1 MIGVGF
7 EIFYF
12 SIYKS
17 WHLIVKSTRIQL
29 KNALINPVMII
40 RGNALQ
46 RQFADITVLIFL
58 LNKLQK
64 AVPFHSGLYNKN
76 YLLWKTIKKLI
87 LIYKKKIEV
96 LKNKF
101 ILLELMTIRNLKIS
115 TNSIALNRIIF

>member
-87 LIYKKKIEV
+87 LIYKKK
-96 LKNKF
+96 
-101 ILLELMTIRNLKIS
+101 
-115 TNSIALNRIIF
+115 